1 VTAPAV
7 LGPTRA
13 PGTLTSAVTTA
24 ALAAACLAAA
34 LYVPP
39 MATGAVLAGSS
50 LLYLSRKVVFSW
62 EGALF
67 GYVLAVMFVPAGAYA
82 IPGLGARLDPYVA
95 LLVVI
100 MAALFVALMAF
111 PEFRWPSMIFSGPI
125 LLFGVTLVVSVA
137 VNIGPLAQHGLS
149 RGAMLGLFGYTLTF
163 ATFYAVRLLLRTE
176 QTLAWL
182 IFLLALAAS
191 FVGLSAGLERVTH
204 FNIFL
209 NLNTFLPLQRTG
221 SIAELAR
228 GGGARSFGSAEH
240 PIALGVMLAM
250 ALPLTVHQSVHA
262 PWPKGITARR
272 VFWIFASLLIMVG
285 MISTVSRTTIV
296 VVGVMIVLAL
306 MLRPSLLAPLLVIG
320 LPTGLA
326 ASLVAPGAVL
336 NMVNS
341 FLNPAQLVESQYANP
356 GWTGSGRLADIGPSL
371 QAAGHTLWF
380 GTGVGSRVVSGP
392 DTNALILDNQ
402 LLGILLMHGVFGLA
416 AALAIFLLPAW
427 RMVRFSQRTGVAA
440 RHTDLA
446 VAIACVCLS
455 YPVGLFFF
463 DGFSFEQTLVFVLIL
478 MAAGSFLITHVG
490 SASAAR
496 KGASPPAAGKREP
509 QPLAAA
515 APAPGMTS

>member
-1 VTAPAV
+1 MTAPVV
-7 LGPTRA
+7 LGPSRA
-13 PGTLTSAVTTA
+13 LGTLASTGAAA
-24 ALAAACLAAA
+24 ALAAICLAAA
-34 LYVPP
+34 LYLPP
-39 MATGAVLAGSS
+39 IATGAVLAGAS
-50 LLYLSRKVVFSW
+50 LLYLGRKVVFRW
-62 EGALF
+62 EGALL
-67 GYVLAVMFVPAGAYA
+67 GYVLAVMFIPAGAYA
-82 IPGLGARLDPYVA
+82 LPGLGVRLDPYVA

-100 MAALFVALMAF
+100 MAALFVALMAL
-111 PEFRWPSMIFSGPI
+111 PEFRWPPMVFSRPI
-125 LLFGVTLVVSVA
+125 LLFGGTLVLSVA
-137 VNIGPLAQHGLS
+137 VNISPLAQQGYS
-149 RGAMLGLFGYTLTF
+149 RGAVLGLLGYVLTF
-163 ATFYAVRLLLRTE
+163 ATFSAVRLLLRTE

-221 SIAELAR
+221 ALAELAR

-240 PIALGVMLAM
+240 PIALGVLLAM

-262 PWPKGITARR
+262 PWPKGVTARR
-272 VFWIFASLLIMVG
+272 VFWILASLLVMVG
-285 MISTVSRTTIV
+285 MISTVSRTSIV

-306 MLRPSLLAPLLVIG
+306 ILRPSLLAPFLVIG
-320 LPTGLA
+320 LPTALA

-341 FLNPAQLVESQYANP
+341 FLNPAQLVESQYSNP

-371 QAAGHTLWF
+371 QAAGQSLWF
-380 GTGVGSRVVSGP
+380 GTGVGSRVVTGP
-392 DTNALILDNQ
+392 EANALILDNQ

-416 AALAIFLLPAW
+416 AALAIFLFPAW
-427 RMVRFSQRTGVAA
+427 RMVRFSKRTGVAA

-490 SASAAR
+490 QASAAR
-496 KGASPPAAGKREP
+496 NGASQPLAGKRA
-509 QPLAAA
+509 PLPLGAAEHA
-515 APAPGMTS
+515 GMTS